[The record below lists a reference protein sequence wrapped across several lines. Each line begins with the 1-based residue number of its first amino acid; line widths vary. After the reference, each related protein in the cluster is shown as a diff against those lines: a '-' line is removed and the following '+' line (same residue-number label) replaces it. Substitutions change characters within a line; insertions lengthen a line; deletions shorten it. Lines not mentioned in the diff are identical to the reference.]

1 MIIDCDFS
9 ETTLSHITLFVSA
22 VRSQV
27 HNYILTIHSRNTNR
41 HALWFLSIL
50 SNPRQH
56 ASSSTKY
63 QQSILAAHLIFLQ
76 SPPMDMQTVT
86 VVALTLT

>member
-9 ETTLSHITLFVSA
+9 ETTLSYITLFVSA

-41 HALWFLSIL
+41 HAL
-50 SNPRQH
+50 
-56 ASSSTKY
+56 
-63 QQSILAAHLIFLQ
+63 
-76 SPPMDMQTVT
+76 
-86 VVALTLT
+86 

>member
-27 HNYILTIHSRNTNR
+27 HNYILTIHLRNTNH
-41 HALWFLSIL
+41 HAL
-50 SNPRQH
+50 
-56 ASSSTKY
+56 
-63 QQSILAAHLIFLQ
+63 
-76 SPPMDMQTVT
+76 
-86 VVALTLT
+86 